1 MSDKEVLKKLLKIA
15 ENQQKIITKLAQ
27 QVNGPAQEFSAPV
40 HPNTREA
47 ETILASLPP
56 QVSPLVETLEVHPSN
71 DGTFDGEVRV
81 KFAPGKASDAAFKA
95 IQKTVEN
102 LVNRNM
108 LPGATYAVKQVA

>member
-27 QVNGPAQEFSAPV
+27 SVAPI

-47 ETILASLPP
+47 ETILEALPTP
-56 QVSPLVETLEVHPSN
+56 VRAAVAILEVHQSN
-71 DGTFDGEVRV
+71 DPSFDGEVQV
-81 KFAPGKASDAAFKA
+81 KFVPGKGSDAVFKA

-102 LVNRNM
+102 LASRN
-108 LPGATYAVKQVA
+108 LLNGASYAIKEVA